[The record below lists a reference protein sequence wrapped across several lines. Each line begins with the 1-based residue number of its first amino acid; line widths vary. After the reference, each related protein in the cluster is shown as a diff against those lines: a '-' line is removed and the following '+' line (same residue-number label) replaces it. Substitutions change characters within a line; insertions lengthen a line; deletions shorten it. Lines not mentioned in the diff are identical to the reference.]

1 MPFLELTL
9 ELQGLAPQP
18 AEEATF
24 DLGALSVTLT
34 DSRDDA
40 VLEPAPGE
48 MRLWPATR
56 LQALFADGTDAGA
69 VMRRARAA
77 ARRGSAAASGRA
89 SSKIGSGS
97 ASGSRISTPC
107 ASARACGCVR
117 GHEVVTDPAAVVVLL
132 DPGLA
137 FGTGTHATTAM
148 CLEWLDAHCP
158 RGARVIDFGCGSGI
172 LAIAALKLGAE
183 RAWCH
188 DIDPQALLAT
198 AQNAQANRVASATV
212 ICATRGR
219 TARRRGCAAGQHPVR
234 SAVRPRGI
242 ASPRWCAR
250 AVTSFCRASWQHQEA
265 EVTAAYDAWFDT
277 TPIAVRDGWV
287 ALHAV
292 RRVSGPARTPRTERR
307 YVHRLL
313 QVQPAAHRHRD
324 RPARGAGLRALRAL
338 PQRVQCARGTG
349 G

>member
-9 ELQGLAPQP
+9 ELQGLAPQT

-40 VLEPAPGE
+40 ILEPAPGE
-48 MRLWPATR
+48 IRLWPATR

-69 VMRRARAA
+69 V
-77 ARRGSAAASGRA
+77 SGALAQRL
-89 SSKIGSGS
+89 GVDR
-97 ASGSRISTPC
+97 SRIQPRIIEDRLWEREWLKDFH
-107 ASARACGCVR
+107 AMRFGARLWVCPR
-117 GHEVVTDPAAVVVLL
+117 HEVVTDPDAVVVLL

-137 FGTGTHATTAM
+137 FGTGTHASTAM

-212 ICATRGR
+212 ICALPIELPAAVDVLLANILSGPLCALAESFA
-219 TARRRGCAAGQHPVR
+219 AR
-234 SAVRPRGI
+234 VRPGGHVI
-242 ASPRWCAR
+242 LSGLMA
-250 AVTSFCRASWQHQEA
+250 HQAA

-287 ALHAV
+287 ALHAA
-292 RRVSGPARTPRTERR
+292 RRV
-307 YVHRLL
+307 
-313 QVQPAAHRHRD
+313 
-324 RPARGAGLRALRAL
+324 
-338 PQRVQCARGTG
+338 
-349 G
+349 

>member
-9 ELQGLAPQP
+9 ELQGLAPQT
-18 AEEATF
+18 AEEAIF

-48 MRLWPATR
+48 IRLWPATR
-56 LQALFADGTDAGA
+56 LQALFLDGTDAGA
-69 VMRRARAA
+69 V
-77 ARRGSAAASGRA
+77 SGALAQRL
-89 SSKIGSGS
+89 GVDR
-97 ASGSRISTPC
+97 SRIQPRIIEDRRWEREWLKDFH
-107 ASARACGCVR
+107 AMRFGARLWVCP

-198 AQNAQANRVASATV
+198 AQNAQANRVADATV
-212 ICATRGR
+212 ICATAAELPAAVDVLLANILSGPL
-219 TARRRGCAAGQHPVR
+219 CALAE
-234 SAVRPRGI
+234 SFASLVRPGGHVI
-242 ASPRWCAR
+242 LSGLMA
-250 AVTSFCRASWQHQEA
+250 HQAA

-277 TPIAVRDGWV
+277 SPIAVREDWV

-292 RRVSGPARTPRTERR
+292 RRV
-307 YVHRLL
+307 
-313 QVQPAAHRHRD
+313 
-324 RPARGAGLRALRAL
+324 
-338 PQRVQCARGTG
+338 
-349 G
+349 

>member
-9 ELQGLAPQP
+9 ELQGLAPQT
-18 AEEATF
+18 AEEAIF

-48 MRLWPATR
+48 IRLWPATR
-56 LQALFADGTDAGA
+56 LQALFVDGTDAGA
-69 VMRRARAA
+69 V
-77 ARRGSAAASGRA
+77 SGALAQRL
-89 SSKIGSGS
+89 GVDR
-97 ASGSRISTPC
+97 SRIQPRLIEDRLWEREWLKDFH
-107 ASARACGCVR
+107 AMRFGARLWVCP

-158 RGARVIDFGCGSGI
+158 RGAQVIDFGCGSGI

-212 ICATRGR
+212 ICALPTELP
-219 TARRRGCAAGQHPVR
+219 AAVDVLLANILSGPLCGLAECFA
-234 SAVRPRGI
+234 SMVRPGGHVI
-242 ASPRWCAR
+242 LSGLMA
-250 AVTSFCRASWQHQEA
+250 HQAA

-287 ALHAV
+287 ALHAA
-292 RRVSGPARTPRTERR
+292 RRV
-307 YVHRLL
+307 
-313 QVQPAAHRHRD
+313 
-324 RPARGAGLRALRAL
+324 
-338 PQRVQCARGTG
+338 
-349 G
+349 